1 MAQWC
6 NLIIAEFAA
15 VNLEVVM
22 ESQII
27 IKNIGQ
33 ELRTD
38 SRLLEQF
45 LDHRHRTILEAIDK
59 YIEQFQE
66 LNPVPFQTEQGKP
79 LPHGGFAQPIRY
91 ALLNE
96 SQCYFLLTLM
106 RNNERVVQAKLQL
119 VKAFEDA
126 RKQLAIR
133 DHARIEGKA
142 VRRSETDAIQS
153 LVAYASANGSG
164 SAERYYVAIT
174 KMTNSFLGIESGQRK
189 DLDASTLKKVATVES
204 VVDIAIRDGIKAGL
218 PYKAIYAMAKER
230 VLSLAPALG
239 FSGNK

>member
-1 MAQWC
+1 MEEQI
-6 NLIIAEFAA
+6 LIQ
-15 VNLEVVM
+15 
-22 ESQII
+22 S
-27 IKNIGQ
+27 IGQ

-38 SRLLEQF
+38 SRLLARF

-66 LNPVPFQTEQGKP
+66 LNPIPFQTEKGNP
-79 LPHGGFAQPIRY
+79 LPTGGFSKSVRY

-133 DHARIEGKA
+133 DNARSEGKV
-142 VRRSETDAIQS
+142 VRRGETDAIKS

-164 SAERYYVAIT
+164 AAEKYYVAIT
-174 KMTNSFLGIESGQRK
+174 KMTNTFLGIESGQRQS
-189 DLDASTLKKVATVES
+189 LDADTLKKLSTVES
-204 VVDIAIRDGIKAGL
+204 VVDIAIRDGIKAAL

-230 VLSLAPALG
+230 VSLLAPALG
-239 FSGNK
+239 FSNNK